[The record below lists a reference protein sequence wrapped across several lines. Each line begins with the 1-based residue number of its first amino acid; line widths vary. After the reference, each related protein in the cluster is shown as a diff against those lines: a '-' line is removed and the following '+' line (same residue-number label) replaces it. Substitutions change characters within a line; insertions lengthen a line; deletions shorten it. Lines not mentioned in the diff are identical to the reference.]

1 MGKSWFF
8 TASQLTSELVIQLML
23 KIGMTMIRRQRLDCD
38 GIQKRSKPHEC
49 NERLKNNK
57 NNSKNK
63 NDLQLCRKWKLIL
76 VKILFRKP
84 SNYLDP
90 QIQAVTPNHLL
101 KLWRENCKTCSS
113 PKRKFSRAISW
124 ASHMKSW
131 QAGTA
136 GGGPYVL

>member
-1 MGKSWFF
+1 M
-8 TASQLTSELVIQLML
+8 IDL
-23 KIGMTMIRRQRLDCD
+23 KKEQCYNCD
-38 GIQKRSKPHEC
+38 EMYEWKEVPSGWDEEYCTEC

-57 NNSKNK
+57 NNSRNK
-63 NDLQLCRKWKLIL
+63 NDFQLLL

-90 QIQAVTPNHLL
+90 QIQAVTTNHLL

-124 ASHMKSW
+124 ASHMKS
-131 QAGTA
+131 
-136 GGGPYVL
+136 